1 MLDNWETR
9 SSGTLRPETCEP
21 PRMHER
27 NAGSNAQ
34 AASLLA
40 SDTKP
45 RIRLITPVWGRF
57 YINRWLDLS
66 FAALRSEGNIPFLN
80 KNSDFELAVI
90 TKSEDAAFMQADP
103 KFNSVTAG
111 VRVKFITMDE
121 FFPPNGEVTY
131 GVPLTLAYGK
141 AIQDLGENGIGTYVI
156 LMNADFVLASG
167 SLRSLLARIR
177 NGFTSIAAASIR
189 VINAGA
195 RVAELSRRPSRDS
208 VDLPACH
215 DAARKCQ
222 PPQHDHRP
230 HHK

>member
-1 MLDNWETR
+1 MSVTLD
-9 SSGTLRPETCEP
+9 
-21 PRMHER
+21 RMHK
-27 NAGSNAQ
+27 
-34 AASLLA
+34 LA
-40 SDTKP
+40 SDAKP
-45 RIRLITPVWGRF
+45 RIRLITPVWGRC

-66 FAALRSEGNIPFLN
+66 FAALRSERNIPFLN

-111 VRVKFITMDE
+111 IRVKFITMDE

-131 GVPLTLAYGK
+131 GLPLTLAYGK
-141 AIQDLGENGIGTYVI
+141 AIQDLGEDGIGTYVI
-156 LMNADFVLASG
+156 LMNADFVPASG